1 MRFSITMAAASAI
14 LFSFASPAVAR
25 SASSYNLARRAD
37 EVTNGTVSDNAYTA
51 NITNVTS
58 SNGIFNATNS
68 TQEYEEYEDCDD
80 DEDMTPSAGLNSTAP
95 VSTSVS
101 TPLQSAAAGTGED
114 DEDCEEYVEEDD
126 TAVDDDECEDEDA
139 QDGNETGAAAA
150 KASAAKASTAP
161 SSIVSDKVLAGAIPA
176 ASAAPSPSAFYS
188 ASNAASD
195 PATPAEGQSNNAA
208 EEGCGQVSRE
218 SSSRANTRL
227 PPSTPP

>member
-68 TQEYEEYEDCDD
+68 TEEYEEYEDCD

-101 TPLQSAAAGTGED
+101 TPLQSAAAGTSED

-139 QDGNETGAAAA
+139 QDGNGTSAAAA
-150 KASAAKASTAP
+150 KASAVKASTAP
-161 SSIVSDKVLAGAIPA
+161 SSIVSDKVLAGAIPV

-188 ASNAASD
+188 ASNAASN
-195 PATPAEGQSNNAA
+195 PATPAKGQSNNAA
-208 EEGCGQVSRE
+208 EEGCGQVSHE
-218 SSSRANTRL
+218 NSSRANTRL